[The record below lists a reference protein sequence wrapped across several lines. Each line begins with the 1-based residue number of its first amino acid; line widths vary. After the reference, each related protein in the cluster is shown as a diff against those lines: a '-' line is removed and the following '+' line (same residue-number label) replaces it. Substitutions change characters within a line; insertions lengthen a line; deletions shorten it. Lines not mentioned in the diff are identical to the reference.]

1 MVKPE
6 KILYE
11 NQEVVFRKAVS
22 QVIPL
27 LRPAC
32 VNQAIVWASLA
43 EHTFGVYKEQYEGKA
58 GSDIDLVIIVDER
71 YPIPKEWK
79 FTKVKKSW
87 FDLYQL
93 GYFVHENH
101 IHPIDGLLVFP
112 SRHDLSKV
120 MTNLK
125 GRSKVI
131 YVKEDPATN
140 IPIV

>member
-1 MVKPE
+1 MEKPE

-11 NQEVVFRKAVS
+11 DQEAVFQKAVS
-22 QVIPL
+22 QL
-27 LRPAC
+27 LSLVHQPC

-43 EHTFGVYKEQYEGKA
+43 EHTFGVYKEQYQGKE

-71 YPIPKEWK
+71 YPVPKDWK
-79 FTKVKKSW
+79 FTKVRKSW

-93 GYFVHENH
+93 GYFMHEKH

-120 MTNLK
+120 ITNLK

-131 YVKEDPATN
+131 YIKEYPATT
-140 IPIV
+140 IPIT